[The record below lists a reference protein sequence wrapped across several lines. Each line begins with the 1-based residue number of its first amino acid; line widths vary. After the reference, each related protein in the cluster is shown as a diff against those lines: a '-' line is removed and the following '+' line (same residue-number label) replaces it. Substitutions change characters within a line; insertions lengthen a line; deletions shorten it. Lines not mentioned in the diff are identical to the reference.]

1 MRVECHCVQIY
12 VVVEVA
18 YFSAIVPQKC
28 FTVRL
33 MPPLTGTIYFSH
45 SSFSER
51 AQTRTRLT
59 GNGEHLY
66 PIIVPLISQP
76 MFNVF
81 TASRFHREHT
91 GSRFTLACNKTSN
104 MSSRFHISRKWRVT
118 CPSSSALSLPMATNR
133 RFTPPTSLAASASP
147 LIWLIGIP
155 VSPEGRNTSLRLR
168 QQRLLCRSFCL
179 GLGLL
184 LLGLLHLE
192 HRLLHLAPR
201 LLHLLRK

>member
-1 MRVECHCVQIY
+1 MNERVVCIALRVECHCVQIY

-59 GNGEHLY
+59 GNGEHL
-66 PIIVPLISQP
+66 PDLVPLISQP

-81 TASRFHREHT
+81 TASRFHRAPEVVSHWQSGMQQDDCQHRSVLYHLQSHIELLRTCSLQTRT
-91 GSRFTLACNKTSN
+91 GRCPRTPCRDSLVRSAGSPKRVSHQDSPTASW
-104 MSSRFHISRKWRVT
+104 SSRTERAHSTHLHGPRRTHACQPRVT
-118 CPSSSALSLPMATNR
+118 
-133 RFTPPTSLAASASP
+133 
-147 LIWLIGIP
+147 
-155 VSPEGRNTSLRLR
+155 
-168 QQRLLCRSFCL
+168 
-179 GLGLL
+179 
-184 LLGLLHLE
+184 
-192 HRLLHLAPR
+192 
-201 LLHLLRK
+201 